1 MYHWAAYISP
11 PKLAPF
17 FSWLTGWNTVWAYI
31 TSVAAVCCTSGTQII
46 GLVALAKSD
55 YEIERW
61 HIFLILEL
69 LNLATL
75 LMVVF
80 GNKLIPT
87 VNKVTMWWFLAS
99 FFVVSVTV
107 LAMAPTH
114 RSASEVFTV
123 FTNSTGWSSTGMAFI
138 SGIINPAFAIAVLDS
153 TTHIS
158 EEVPRPEKNVPKAI
172 GYTLLCACL
181 TGWFFLMAIFFSYQD
196 LEGLLE
202 TNTGLPIAELFRQ
215 ATGSSAGGF
224 GLTFLLMTSNL
235 CTVWNC
241 QLTQGRIYWAM
252 ARDSAVPFS
261 KYFSVVH
268 PGLHVPLRAH
278 IFTAIIVALLGLL
291 YMWADTAFNAF
302 IVCLSPS
309 HTKLSRITRLT
320 LLSTGGQPCLL
331 QPLLSHSRWRQHRPW
346 P

>member
-11 PKLAPF
+11 PKFATF
-17 FSWLTGWNTVWAYI
+17 FSWMTGWNTVWAYV
-31 TSVAAVCCTSGTQII
+31 TSVAAVCCASGTQIMA
-46 GLVALAKSD
+46 LAALAKGD
-55 YEIERW
+55 GYEPQRW
-61 HIFLILEL
+61 QIFLILEL
-69 LNLATL
+69 LNLATFCL
-75 LMVVF
+75 VVF
-80 GNKLIPT
+80 GNKIIPT

-99 FFVVSVTV
+99 FFVVCVTV

-114 RSASEVFTV
+114 RSASEVFTT

-138 SGIINPAFAIAVLDS
+138 SGIVNPAFGIAVLDA

-172 GYTLLCACL
+172 GYTLLAACL

-196 LEGLLE
+196 LEGILA

-224 GLTFLLMTSNL
+224 AMTFLLMSSNL

-241 QLTQGRIYWAM
+241 QLTQGRIYWAL
-252 ARDSAVPFS
+252 ARDNGVPFS
-261 KYFSVVH
+261 KFFSVVH

-278 IFTAIIVALLGLL
+278 FLTAVLVGLLGLL

-302 IVCLSPS
+302 IVRPS
-309 HTKLSRITRLT
+309 SLDA
-320 LLSTGGQPCLL
+320 
-331 QPLLSHSRWRQHRPW
+331 
-346 P
+346 